1 MNENIT
7 IDIVED
13 NSKND
18 DLDSCNHVDLTKI
31 LIDIDN
37 TILQATENNNNEIF
51 LPHYLNYQMNYTVKQ
66 LLLICEYYGITK
78 NNKLTKCNKDQ
89 LIQHLLIFE
98 NNHENTEI
106 VFKRQNAWF
115 YMNELK
121 NDKFMK
127 KYIIW

>member
-121 NDKFMK
+121 NDKIMK